1 MSVESTA
8 WHARALNP
16 AAFERTRLIMASDPY
31 TTELLQLAADIPHL
45 GRLEHPDGSA
55 HRVSRICG
63 SQLTVDIGVKDG
75 RVAALGLEVNACALG
90 QASASVFSRRAI
102 GAGLDELRAAR
113 DQLRAMLKTGA
124 PPPSGRFADLAVL
137 DGARDYPM
145 RHGSVLLAFEAGL
158 AALNDALDRQH
169 I

>member
-1 MSVESTA
+1 
-8 WHARALNP
+8 
-16 AAFERTRLIMASDPY
+16 MASDPY

-63 SQLTVDIGVKDG
+63 SELTVDIGVKD
-75 RVAALGLEVNACALG
+75 RRIAELGLEVNACALG
-90 QASASVFSRRAI
+90 QASASVFSRGAI
-102 GAGLDELRAAR
+102 GAELDELRVAR
-113 DQLRAMLKTGA
+113 DQLHAMLKQGA
-124 PPPSGRFADLAVL
+124 RAPHGRFSGLATL
-137 DGARDYPM
+137 EDAQAYPM

-158 AALNDALDRQH
+158 AALQDALDRQH